1 MITRLSF
8 AVVLSVLAA
17 LSAYADCHDTASCED
32 VEEYVVGDH
41 YWGNLQTTYRYYID
55 PNKSG
60 MPSLTTDVNS
70 AADAWDGIFYKGGRI
85 DFATHYMGTTTRD
98 AGVKDGVNVISWE

>member
-41 YWGNLQTTYRYYID
+41 
-55 PNKSG
+55 
-60 MPSLTTDVNS
+60 
-70 AADAWDGIFYKGGRI
+70 
-85 DFATHYMGTTTRD
+85 
-98 AGVKDGVNVISWE
+98 